1 MCLTV
6 KVQKKSPKDQL
17 DNLADPSKSPGPH
30 WKFALC
36 AKTVISLLVGLAP
49 HTNAADQSS
58 MSEALGSSLLMLSA
72 AQQYSHGVG
81 ALTASHQQQQS
92 PSATSLPS
100 FASILHPPGI
110 SQPSYSNQSPNAKAS
125 VSTYLPP
132 ISSFQAPNFP
142 PLADFLRR
150 LSLLQYLPVFLEEGF
165 NEVAVLCDIT
175 EDDFAAMDVKR
186 GHRRVS
192 GLAKQ

>member
-1 MCLTV
+1 
-6 KVQKKSPKDQL
+6 
-17 DNLADPSKSPGPH
+17 
-30 WKFALC
+30 
-36 AKTVISLLVGLAP
+36 
-49 HTNAADQSS
+49 

-72 AQQYSHGVG
+72 AQQYNQGVG
-81 ALTASHQQQQS
+81 PLTASHQQQS

-100 FASILHPPGI
+100 FASILHPPGMA
-110 SQPSYSNQSPNAKAS
+110 QPSYSNQAPKAS
-125 VSTYLPP
+125 ASTYLPP

-175 EDDFAAMDVKR
+175 EEDFAVMNVKR

-192 GLAKQ
+192 RLANNDLRLFDPKIKQTIQREIASMRGIDRGQSLEGSAIGAGGEDDRSSRKFPWSLFAFAGS